1 MRQQQDLPP
10 EHLRML
16 NYDNRIAV
24 LNVFQPDEVD
34 WNEILARFQPAP
46 AKQEDG
52 ELRDGGGDDDGEA
65 DGAVAVVREEG
76 HQKPEPRKQHDVD
89 INDH

>member
-1 MRQQQDLPP
+1 MINLIISPALDPRFP
-10 EHLRML
+10 
-16 NYDNRIAV
+16 
-24 LNVFQPDEVD
+24 PDEVD
-34 WNEILARFQPAP
+34 GDEILARPEPAP
-46 AKQEDG
+46 AEEEDG
-52 ELRDGGGDDDGEA
+52 ELRDGGRDDDGET